1 MINTIINDSNN
12 SLTTNSNN
20 ELVGGRNQ
28 EWKQIIENICQ
39 KHFEQK
45 TTQTVVE
52 EMGETKENG
61 QPRQIF
67 PEKDLMTNLRRKS
80 MKNWIEH

>member
-1 MINTIINDSNN
+1 MLNTIINNTYN
-12 SLTTNSNN
+12 SIQTNPKN

-52 EMGETKENG
+52 EMGETKQN
-61 QPRQIF
+61 
-67 PEKDLMTNLRRKS
+67 NRRR
-80 MKNWIEH
+80 